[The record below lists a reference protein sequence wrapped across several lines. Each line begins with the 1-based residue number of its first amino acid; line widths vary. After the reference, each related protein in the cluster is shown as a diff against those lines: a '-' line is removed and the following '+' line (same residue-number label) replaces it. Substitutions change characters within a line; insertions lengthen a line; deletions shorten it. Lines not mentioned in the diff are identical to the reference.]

1 MRPSPAK
8 YLFDNDFAAGRESK
22 PTIAI
27 AEHAAKVAEAEA
39 ASYRKGFAAAA
50 AEAKASVEERTRAA
64 LERIAAALEQAGRGL
79 AAAEARLET
88 ETIDVAVAVAKKL
101 APELIAREPLA
112 EISALA
118 VTCFQHLVAAPHI
131 AVLVND
137 ADYPAAGEKLQA
149 LVRSRGLDSR
159 LVVLADPAV
168 APGDCRIEWAD
179 GGVVRDRAAIEAAV
193 DEAVARYVHARLE
206 AAGAKASVRSIEPGE
221 LTS

>member
-1 MRPSPAK
+1 MRPSTAK

-22 PTIAI
+22 PTISI
-27 AEHAAKVAEAEA
+27 PEHMAKLAEAEA

-50 AEAKASVEERTRAA
+50 AEAAASTEQRTAAA
-64 LERIAAALEQAGRGL
+64 LERIAAALEGIGRGL
-79 AAAEARLET
+79 GAVEARLET
-88 ETIDVAVAVAKKL
+88 ETVDVAVAVAKKL

-118 VTCFQHLVAAPHI
+118 VSCFQHLVAAPHI
-131 AVLVND
+131 AVLVHD
-137 ADYPAAGEKLQA
+137 ADYPAAAEKLQS

-159 LVVLADPAV
+159 LVVLAEPGI

-179 GGVVRDRAAIEAAV
+179 GGVIRDRAAAEAAI

-206 AAGAKASVRSIEPGE
+206 AAGPQE
-221 LTS
+221 LSAEN